1 MLFYVICLLIRS
13 KGDFHF
19 YKKKSINVNTDFFRE
34 NLFFANGVKRHI
46 YDGKDSQL
54 EHGLPIAVN
63 CSLNSPVHKGHIF
76 VNPR

>member
-34 NLFFANGVKRHI
+34 NLFFANGDKRHI

-54 EHGLPIAVN
+54 EHGLPTAVN
-63 CSLNSPVHKGHIF
+63 CSLNSPVDKGHIF
-76 VNPR
+76 GNPR